1 MTQPVLTKYK
11 QGDLP
16 QDYVKK
22 ADRMKTINLD
32 AEADPNEAEQI
43 NLNTTRNDFV
53 KFINE
58 YDKRRGKSFKKV
70 FPELEEFYESCL

>member
-22 ADRMKTINLD
+22 A
-32 AEADPNEAEQI
+32 
-43 NLNTTRNDFV
+43 
-53 KFINE
+53 
-58 YDKRRGKSFKKV
+58 SS
-70 FPELEEFYESCL
+70 EEVIIKLHTESWKPCFFAVP

>member
-16 QDYVKK
+16 QDYPKK

-32 AEADPNEAEQI
+32 VEADPNVSTE
-43 NLNTTRNDFV
+43 DFPSKQENQV
-53 KFINE
+53 QPSLFSMADEKD
-58 YDKRRGKSFKKV
+58 Y
-70 FPELEEFYESCL
+70 

>member
-32 AEADPNEAEQI
+32 AEADRFLQWLMKKI
-43 NLNTTRNDFV
+43 TR
-53 KFINE
+53 
-58 YDKRRGKSFKKV
+58 R
-70 FPELEEFYESCL
+70 

>member
-22 ADRMKTINLD
+22 ADRMKTIDLD
-32 AEADPNEAEQI
+32 VEADPNVSTENFPSKQEKQVQESFFAMA
-43 NLNTTRNDFV
+43 
-53 KFINE
+53 NE
-58 YDKRRGKSFKKV
+58 KDY
-70 FPELEEFYESCL
+70 